1 MKLLKPFKNATTLLQ
16 TQTFPTLSN
25 SKIIEKLTTKYYS
38 DLMEKSKNQLEKDLA
53 QILYDNLQKYLDQKL
68 PNYQKNT
75 SLVKKFKHIYKFL

>member
-1 MKLLKPFKNATTLLQ
+1 LKLLKPFKNATTLLQ